1 MFKNLSKYLI
11 SLTIGMLVG
20 VFFVNPVVTYAQ
32 QAIPDVPTVKHYFPY
47 SNGTISDA
55 SYGIGMRKWY
65 SLNDTTINFYV
76 IPLGEKLWNG
86 TDSIDIAWD
95 VFSKAVQVWNSQNIG
110 ISLNIAGFAAST
122 DEIKQTMTKNLL
134 GFGNAIT
141 SAEDKQYGATSPYN
155 RKYVIYADKY
165 HYEII
170 RTVHL
175 ELNIDLWKEKVLVLQ
190 TPAAATST
198 KYPDAKPLNV
208 YAVAVHELGHVLGL
222 KDNCGGIQSIMGS
235 PDWDG
240 DGKAYN
246 VLGTNALPERDK
258 LMIHALYPKIIPG
271 RESETRLPK

>member
-1 MFKNLSKYLI
+1 MFKNI
-11 SLTIGMLVG
+11 SIYIISFAISTLVG
-20 VFFVNPVVTYAQ
+20 VCLLNPLIIHAQ

-65 SLNDTTINFYV
+65 SLSDTIINFYV

-95 VFSKAVQVWNSQNIG
+95 VFTKAVQVWNSQNIG
-110 ISLNIAGFAAST
+110 ISLNIVGFAAST
-122 DEIKQTMTKNLL
+122 DEIKQTTTKNLL
-134 GFGNAIT
+134 GFGNTIT

-165 HYEII
+165 HYE
-170 RTVHL
+170 TAQTAHL
-175 ELNIDLWKEKVLVLQ
+175 ELNIDLWKGKALVLQ
-190 TPAAATST
+190 TPAPIST
-198 KYPDAKPLNV
+198 QYPDAKVLNV

-235 PDWDG
+235 PDWEG
-240 DGKAYN
+240 DGKAYD
-246 VLGTNALPERDK
+246 VQGISALPNRDK
-258 LMIHALYPKIIPG
+258 LMIRALYPNIIPG
-271 RESETRLPK
+271 RASETRLPK